1 MRCTSTMIRF
11 YVSILLFSISISAQ
25 AQSDCQFDSDGNCI
39 AKGKVKQITHKTTYG
54 GKYTTTVRI
63 GTWQLFN
70 VDGIKKA
77 VGEYEYANESSTK
90 SGEWLYYSDESVLL
104 FKRWYV
110 NGMVQKTQFIDS
122 GYFAHESDTLNIV
135 ADSMGNLNVIEKKGQ
150 LKYKYSTTPNQ
161 LLSGD
166 PGVFAK
172 PEKID
177 AFENVRLT
185 DDEFLQAYPILN
197 SAIKIKRWA
206 VGNPLNLINNPD
218 FEMSESKTP
227 DGHTAQIRFD
237 DDPYAKFWGS
247 ANETPDIFHNKNNC
261 YAGYRVYGVNYE
273 ILRNELKSPLKAGVT
288 YNMQFK
294 LKLKNQNTFAVNGV
308 GVTLSKNIMSFKYN
322 FEAIKNGVVLQTHKD
337 LPLGCRGQWMVI
349 SGSFVATG
357 GERYLYIGNFTADR
371 DLVLTP
377 IDKTSDRYPDEI
389 YYYIDDVVLMEQAEG
404 VDWPCNVQGCDL
416 KYDLKDTGAEIE
428 PTAPVNTFYTSPQVG
443 QTLVLRNIQFET
455 DKWELL
461 EGSFETLDSL
471 VGLMRQYPNMKVEI
485 SGHTDNKGNVKNN
498 ETLSV
503 NRAFAV
509 VTYLMDLGID
519 EDRLNYKGMGQKQPI
534 DTNATE
540 EGRLNN
546 RRVEFKILSL

>member
-1 MRCTSTMIRF
+1 MIKS
-11 YVSILLFSISISAQ
+11 YLSILLFLISANSF
-25 AQSDCQFDSDGNCI
+25 AQNNCQFDSDGNCI

-54 GKYTTTVRI
+54 GKYITSVRV
-63 GTWQLFN
+63 GTWQLFSI
-70 VDGIKKA
+70 DGVKKA
-77 VGEYEYANESSTK
+77 EGDYEYANEFSTK
-90 SGEWLYYSDESVLL
+90 NGEWSYYSDESILL

-110 NGMVQKTQFIDS
+110 NGMVQKTQFYDS
-122 GYFAHESDTLNIV
+122 GYFAHESDTLRIE
-135 ADSMGNLNVIEKKGQ
+135 ADSMGNLNVVEKKGQ
-150 LKYKYSTTPNQ
+150 LQYKYSTTPNQ
-161 LLSGD
+161 LLTGD

-172 PEKID
+172 PTKTNQV
-177 AFENVRLT
+177 ENIRIT
-185 DDEFLQAYPILN
+185 DDEFLQEYPILN

-218 FEMSESKTP
+218 FETSESKTP
-227 DGHTAQIRFD
+227 NGHTAQIKFE

-247 ANETPDIFHNKNNC
+247 ANETPDIFHNNNNC

-273 ILRNELKSPLKAGVT
+273 VLRNELKSPLKAGVT
-288 YNMQFK
+288 YNIQFK
-294 LKLKNQNTFAVNGV
+294 LKLKNENTFAINGV
-308 GVTLSKNIMSFKYN
+308 GVTLSKNLMAFK
-322 FEAIKNGVVLQTHKD
+322 FAHEAIKNGVVLQTHKD

-357 GERYLYIGNFTADR
+357 GERFLYIGNFTPDR
-371 DLVLTP
+371 ELKLTP
-377 IDKTSDRYPDEI
+377 VDKTSDRYPDEI
-389 YYYIDDVVLMEQAEG
+389 YYYIDDVVLMEQKEG
-404 VDWPCNVQGCDL
+404 VEWPCNVEGCEL
-416 KYDLKDTGAEIE
+416 KYDLKDTAEEIE

-471 VGLMRQYPNMKVEI
+471 VGLMRQFPTMKVEI
-485 SGHTDNKGNVKNN
+485 SGHTDNKGTVKNN

-509 VTYLMDLGID
+509 VTYLMDLGIE
-519 EDRLNYKGMGQKQPI
+519 EDRLSYKGMGQKQPI
-534 DTNATE
+534 DTNTTE